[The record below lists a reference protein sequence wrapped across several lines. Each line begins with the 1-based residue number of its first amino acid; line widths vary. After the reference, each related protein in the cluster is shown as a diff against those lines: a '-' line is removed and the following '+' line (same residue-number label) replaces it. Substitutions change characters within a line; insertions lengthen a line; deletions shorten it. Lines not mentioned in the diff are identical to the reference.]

1 MTSTVEK
8 QVAGAKRRFFLPWLG
23 TVAAVLA
30 LAGLGFALVG
40 DIGQRGA
47 QLPALAK
54 WMTAAGLVWCG
65 LLLFVR
71 QQILTP
77 LGIAARLPAPDATA
91 IVRHLLAGYLVLW
104 AAAVAPAIIGIAQ
117 ILAGGD
123 ERMHL
128 LLCAAALLVLAYL
141 MPAQAKLAAQAG
153 GAMAIL
159 EKVRDQTTGGPHPP
173 T

>member
-1 MTSTVEK
+1 MASVVE
-8 QVAGAKRRFFLPWLG
+8 QQLAATKRRFFLPWLG

-40 DIGQRGA
+40 DIEQRGA
-47 QLPALAK
+47 QLPTLAK
-54 WMTAAGLVWCG
+54 WMTAAGLIWCG

-71 QQILTP
+71 QQILEP
-77 LGIAARLPAPDATA
+77 MGIAARLPAPDAMA

-141 MPAQAKLAAQAG
+141 MPARAKLVAQAE

-159 EKVRDQTTGGPHPP
+159 EKVAEKRVG
-173 T
+173 